1 MWHACAC
8 MCVCVRA
15 RVHEL
20 SAEVARTT
28 WGLKGRPR
36 LAWVRGGCGS
46 EGHAPS
52 FFPFPPSC
60 RLVMEVYQKQ
70 LHSQTGAFP
79 PQKKKKNLQT
89 KYLSVK
95 GLSMRQAPQ
104 LPNPNRLRLRGPLFL
119 SSPCLVSWGQ
129 RFLQGSLHLLF
140 LGLGGLLSPLRRPH
154 CGRPIA
160 VPAPWS

>member
-1 MWHACAC
+1 MPKC
-8 MCVCVRA
+8 MHYLGIERETQV
-15 RVHEL
+15 
-20 SAEVARTT
+20 
-28 WGLKGRPR
+28 GLGVG
-36 LAWVRGGCGS
+36 WTGS

-52 FFPFPPSC
+52 FFPFPLSC

-70 LHSQTGAFP
+70 LHSQNRCFSP
-79 PQKKKKNLQT
+79 SKKKKNLQT

-95 GLSMRQAPQ
+95 GLSLGQAPQ
-104 LPNPNRLRLRGPLFL
+104 LPNPNRLRLRGTLFL

-129 RFLQGSLHLLF
+129 RFLPGSLHLLF
-140 LGLGGLLSPLRRPH
+140 LGLGGLLSPLRGPH